1 MASSTTNVNVSEVE
15 ETLARIKSHKGV
27 EGVVIMTKEG
37 AIIQSSLSEEDS
49 KEHAALLSS
58 LTEKASIL
66 VDTLD
71 PDDELNF
78 LRVRSKKKEIMI
90 APEGSYVLV
99 VIQNPNATID

>member
-1 MASSTTNVNVSEVE
+1 MLVQSVDKLTRFFDRSFSYIYEFVN
-15 ETLARIKSHKGV
+15 TH
-27 EGVVIMTKEG
+27 TQG

-66 VDTLD
+66 VGTLD

-90 APEGSYVLV
+90 APEGSFVLV